1 MVWLQKSSAQ
11 FADTHTQSHTVT
23 HKDSVLHIESV
34 HASGHFYFAIQ
45 IPTSPQTNVLTA
57 VSLYKLLEAE
67 VCLKYISMSVSACS
81 SSSLPREIY
90 GNFHFGCFENGAL
103 LGAIL
108 SDGRMN
114 VEPIDRPHPHHLK
127 LCVSFSNVCSHWLLC
142 ADRGTP
148 ILSDWESQSRSSPP
162 SPPPA
167 QWNFPLQ

>member
-1 MVWLQKSSAQ
+1 MNSTGQTVEWCGCKKLNPVCRH
-11 FADTHTQSHTVT
+11 THTIT

-45 IPTSPQTNVLTA
+45 IPTSPQTNVRTT

-81 SSSLPREIY
+81 SSSLPRETY

-127 LCVSFSNVCSHWLLC
+127 LCLFQQCLL
-142 ADRGTP
+142 
-148 ILSDWESQSRSSPP
+148 
-162 SPPPA
+162 
-167 QWNFPLQ
+167 PLAPLC